1 MNVTSF
7 RGVTFTSLGV
17 TSAKFANTAS
27 PGSIRNVSA
36 LRRTGADP
44 IITGVENGPR
54 TLTMYFTAHGTGIH
68 IESTL
73 AKVLAVCNPDDP
85 NPGTLVGT
93 LEKAA
98 GTTVTVEAQAT
109 AVGPW
114 SYPDVNTIQINFVL
128 SSPWREQSTTTIKS
142 AGLVSADGSFA
153 NANTGFR
160 DVLPTVTVYWD
171 GTQRAS
177 STASLGWKHRI
188 GTGETIT
195 NTGTEPFI
203 NQPYQIGPIGHAAIV
218 GAGQGLSSGNDLR
231 VFCQGKE
238 LRRNLIGA
246 NTAFC
251 FIWVVLPTVAPG
263 QSITLEVLTNNPSA
277 GSPPTL
283 TATSDPPL
291 PAMDISGT
299 SFTATAS
306 SSGTITFASGTW
318 ETNQWSGGT
327 IIAPDGQMQEIGA
340 NTATII
346 STSGGAWS
354 PVPSST
360 GVYVV
365 IKSGLKATGSTITSA
380 TASSITGPNGF
391 AINSWTGA
399 TVQIL
404 TGTGAGQTRTV
415 TSNTSTVINVT
426 PNWTTNPTSAST
438 YRMFRR
444 NGSRVWDI
452 RAVKKTTPH
461 KGLWLTNTSERPPS
475 IVNFDAPGSWYRFTY
490 LRSEDEYSQP
500 RYVSYLIGGTDYDH
514 FPVFNIQR
522 ARKGKVGTQTEV
534 GQADSVGVFSPFP
547 MLSWYLGYSMR
558 NAKKA
563 GSGSPGEGMCE
574 ARILSQESGGTN
586 WSIVASD
593 KAVYS
598 STTAVGD
605 ASYDLTGHG
614 TPNRVALTLVPNG
627 SDEIPE
633 SDNNTALLTVT
644 SVGGSPWTA
653 LSVDPT
659 QNMTTSVDWVAATPA
674 VVAVYDVDLIVRNGG
689 ASATTPYDRIRI
701 GGTDHRVFIAATDE
715 RIAVD
720 CEKHTVS
727 LTTDAGVF
735 IRRIPYCLQAQEI
748 VTDSDGT
755 ARTLVNSRWVPI
767 PSTAVDTSAIYYTD
781 SSGAGWGSIGLQV
794 TGKLGYLT

>member
-27 PGSIRNVSA
+27 PGSTRNVSA
-36 LRRTGADP
+36 ISRTGADP

-54 TLTMYFTAHGTGIH
+54 TLTMDFTAFGTGIH

-73 AKVLAVCNPDDP
+73 AKILAACNPDDP

-114 SYPDVNTIQINFVL
+114 SYPDVNTIRINFIL

-177 STASLGWKHRI
+177 TTSTFGWKHRI

-299 SFTATAS
+299 SFNATS
-306 SSGTITFASGTW
+306 VTSTSITFSTAGW
-318 ETNQWSGGT
+318 ETNQWQGGT
-327 IIAPDGQMQEIGA
+327 VIAPDGQMMNITSNSATVLTLSGTFNPTPA
-340 NTATII
+340 GTALF
-346 STSGGAWS
+346 
-354 PVPSST
+354 
-360 GVYVV
+360 V
-365 IKSGLKATGSTITSA
+365 ITRSGLKARGDTADSG
-380 TASSITGPNGF
+380 TASTLTDGALGGVANEWI
-391 AINSWTGA
+391 GA
-399 TVQIL
+399 TVRIL
-404 TGTGAGQTRTV
+404 SGTSAGSQGTV
-415 TSNTSTVINVT
+415 ISNTPSVLTVGSWSAGT
-426 PNWTTNPTSAST
+426 PAAGSV
-438 YRMFRR
+438 YRLTRR
-444 NGSRVWDI
+444 NGQRFWDL
-452 RAVKKTTPH
+452 RTAKKATPH
-461 KGLWLTNTSERPPS
+461 KGLWGTNKSETPPS
-475 IVNFDAPGSWYRFTY
+475 NVNFDAPASWYRFTH
-490 LRSEDEYSQP
+490 LRSDDEYSQP
-500 RYVSYLIGGTDYDH
+500 RYISVLIGGSDYDH
-514 FPVFNIQR
+514 FPVPYLQR
-522 ARKGKVGTQTEV
+522 ARKGKVGTQAEV
-534 GQADSVGVFSPFP
+534 GLADAIGVFSPFP
-547 MLSWYLGYSMR
+547 MISWHVGYAMR

-563 GSGSPGEGMCE
+563 GSGTPGEGMCE
-574 ARILSQESGGTN
+574 AKFMCQESGGNN
-586 WSIVASD
+586 WSTVFSD

-598 STTAVGD
+598 STTTVPL
-605 ASYDLTGHG
+605 ASYDLTAHAS
-614 TPNRVALTLVPNG
+614 PNRVAIALVPNG

-633 SDNNTALLTVT
+633 SDNNTALLTNDPLNENIRL
-644 SVGGSPWTA
+644 G
-653 LSVDPT
+653 VDPT
-659 QNMTTSVDWVAATPA
+659 QVMTTSVDWLAATPA

-701 GGTDHRVFIAATDE
+701 GGADHRVFIAATDE

-748 VTDSDGT
+748 VTDTDGT
-755 ARTLVNSRWVPI
+755 ARTLVNARWVPI
-767 PSTAVDTSAIYYTD
+767 PSSTIDSANIFYD
-781 SSGAGWGSIGLQV
+781 DDSGAGWGSVGLLV